1 VREFKGRGYTLRG
14 LCSIHGGSNPK
25 QFTVNIRQQSWF
37 SLFGWLDFGAGAA
50 PSRGRFALSRA
61 A

>member
-1 VREFKGRGYTLRG
+1 VRDFKGRGHVLRG
-14 LCSIHGGSNPK
+14 LCPIHGGSNPK

-37 SLFGWLDFGAGAA
+37 SSFEWPDFGAGAA